1 MKRRALWL
9 LGACLAVGFVGFAG
23 LWLAKLLPDLSG
35 EQRPPVSSADPE
47 RYSFFV
53 AGHVYGTPGVN
64 NPGVHPPFKARFPE
78 INSQGTDL
86 GFWTG
91 DTVIT
96 STPTDWDEIDA
107 DLAAITAPTHLIVGN
122 HDMTNRELFVSR
134 YGPTYYSFEHQG
146 DLFIALDS
154 ELDPSN
160 ISGEQMTFL
169 RDAVRSTTAQ
179 NIFILVH
186 RLLWVSEGTP
196 YYKLKSGL
204 NSAKGYNFRAN
215 FWTEVEPLLRTLDAQ
230 VYVIAGDVG
239 VTWAMSL
246 FYEHYDNMHLVAS
259 GMGGSEE
266 ENYLIFTVGPDGVQV
281 QAQRLDGQPL
291 NRGAV
296 TAYNLAAYG
305 QQ

>member
-1 MKRRALWL
+1 MKRRGLFL
-9 LGACLAVGFVGFAG
+9 VGACLIVGFAG
-23 LWLAKLLPDLSG
+23 LWLAKLLSDPNG
-35 EQRPPVSSADPE
+35 EQSPPVSSAGSE
-47 RYSFFV
+47 RYSFIV

-64 NPGVHPPFKARFPE
+64 NPGVHPPFKERFPE
-78 INSQGTDL
+78 INSRDVDL
-86 GFWTG
+86 CFWTG
-91 DTVIT
+91 DIVIT
-96 STPTDWDEIDA
+96 STPADWDEIDA
-107 DLAAITAPTHLIVGN
+107 DLAALIAPTYFVVGN
-122 HDMTNRELFVSR
+122 HDMANRELFASR
-134 YGPTYYSFEHQG
+134 YGPTYYSFEHEG

-160 ISGEQMTFL
+160 ISGEQIEFL
-169 RDAVRSTTAQ
+169 RDAVTSTTAQ
-179 NIFILVH
+179 NVFILVH

-215 FWTEVEPLLRTLDAQ
+215 FWTEVEPLLQTLDAQ

-246 FYEHYDNMHLVAS
+246 FYEHYDNIHLVAS

-266 ENYLIFTVGPDGVQV
+266 ENYLIFEVGSDGVQI

-291 NRGAV
+291 NRGEV